1 MRIAI
6 IGAGAV
12 GGYFG
17 ARLAA
22 AGHEVLFIARG
33 AHRRAI
39 LERGLM
45 VWSPF
50 GDLIA
55 RGGAP
60 DDPSKI
66 GPPDL
71 VLVTVKTY
79 DNDTALPVVRAIAGP
94 GTVVLTLQNG
104 VESAEAVAAVVGEAA
119 VLAGTAYIAAAIKA
133 PGLIEHT
140 GRYHRIVLGEWFT
153 PGAGP
158 SARAAELGAVL
169 NGAGVV
175 ADVVAD
181 ARVAI
186 WEKFIYLAPLAAF
199 TAATRLPTGATWGDP
214 FLRAQF
220 MAAVREVVA
229 VGEAEGVPLAKGQ
242 EARIERLM
250 QVVQPDMRSSL
261 LIDLAAGKRLEV
273 ETLQG
278 AVVRR
283 AARHGVPVP
292 IMSTLYAVL
301 KPWADG
307 PVGLRPSPPAVS

>member
-6 IGAGAV
+6 IGPGAV

-39 LERGLM
+39 MERGLL

-50 GDLIA
+50 GDLVA
-55 RGGAP
+55 RGAAP
-60 DDPSKI
+60 EDPSEI

-71 VLVTVKTY
+71 VILAVKTY
-79 DNDTALPVVRAIAGP
+79 DNATALPLLRTIAGP
-94 GTVVLTLQNG
+94 DTVVLTLQNG
-104 VESAEAVAAVVGEAA
+104 VDSAEEIATVIGEAP
-119 VLAGTAYIAAAIKA
+119 VLGGTAYIAAAIRA

-140 GRYHRIVLGEWFT
+140 GRYHRIVFGEWFR
-153 PGAGP
+153 PGSEP
-158 SARAAELGAVL
+158 SPRAAAIGAVL
-169 NGAGVV
+169 TEAGVV
-175 ADVVAD
+175 AEVVPD

-199 TAATRLPTGATWGDP
+199 TAATRLPTGATWNDP
-214 FLRAQF
+214 VLRAQF
-220 MAAVREVVA
+220 MGAVREVVA
-229 VGEAEGVPLAKGQ
+229 VGEAEGIPLAAGQ
-242 EARIERLM
+242 ETRIERLM
-250 QVVQPDMRSSL
+250 QVVLPGMRSSM
-261 LIDLAAGKRLEV
+261 LIDLSAGKRLEV

-292 IMSTLYAVL
+292 IMTTLYAVL

-307 PVGLRPSPPAVS
+307 PVTTWAS

>member
-22 AGHEVLFIARG
+22 AGHEVVFIARG

-39 LERGLM
+39 LERGLL

-50 GDLIA
+50 GDVVA
-55 RGGAP
+55 RGAAP
-60 DDPSKI
+60 EDPGTI

-71 VLVTVKTY
+71 VVLAVKTY
-79 DNDTALPVVRAIAGP
+79 DNATALPLVRTIAGP
-94 GTVVLTLQNG
+94 DTLVLTLQNG
-104 VESAEAVAAVVGEAA
+104 VDSAEELAAVVGEAP
-119 VLAGTAYIAAAIKA
+119 VLAGTAYIATAIKA

-140 GRYHRIVLGEWFT
+140 GRYHRIVLGEWFA

-158 SARAAELGAVL
+158 SARATQLGAVL
-169 NGAGVV
+169 TGAGV
-175 ADVVAD
+175 AAEVVTD
-181 ARVAI
+181 ARIAI
-186 WEKFIYLAPLAAF
+186 WEKFIYLSPLAAF
-199 TAATRLPTGATWGDP
+199 TAATRLPTGTTWGDP

-229 VGEAEGVPLAKGQ
+229 VGRADGVPLAPGQ
-242 EARIERLM
+242 ETRIERLM

-261 LIDLAAGKRLEV
+261 LIDLSAGKRLEV

-283 AARHGVPVP
+283 AANHGVPVP

-301 KPWADG
+301 KPWAAG
-307 PVGLRPSPPAVS
+307 PATSGPS

>member
-6 IGAGAV
+6 VGAGAV

-39 LERGLM
+39 VERGLL

-50 GDLIA
+50 GDLVA
-55 RGGAP
+55 RGAAP
-60 DDPSKI
+60 EDPTSI

-71 VLVTVKTY
+71 VVLAVKTY
-79 DNDTALPVVRAIAGP
+79 DNPATLPLLRTIVGP
-94 GTVVLTLQNG
+94 DTVVLTLQNG
-104 VESAEAVAAVVGEAA
+104 VESAEEIASVIGEAP
-119 VLAGTAYIAAAIKA
+119 VLGGTAYIASAIKA
-133 PGLIEHT
+133 PGIIEHT
-140 GRYHRIVLGEWFT
+140 GQYHRIVLGEWFK
-153 PGAGP
+153 PGAEP
-158 SARAAELGAVL
+158 SPRAARLGAIL
-169 NGAGVV
+169 SEAGVV
-175 ADVVAD
+175 AEVVAD
-181 ARVAI
+181 ARVAL

-214 FLRAQF
+214 FLREQF
-220 MAAVREVVA
+220 MGAVQEVVA
-229 VGEAEGVPLAKGQ
+229 VGRAEGVPLPEGQ
-242 EARIERLM
+242 ESRIERLM
-250 QVVQPDMRSSL
+250 KVVLPGMRSSM
-261 LIDLAAGKRLEV
+261 LIDLSAGKRIEV

-301 KPWADG
+301 KPWAGG
-307 PVGLRPSPPAVS
+307 PPPPIA